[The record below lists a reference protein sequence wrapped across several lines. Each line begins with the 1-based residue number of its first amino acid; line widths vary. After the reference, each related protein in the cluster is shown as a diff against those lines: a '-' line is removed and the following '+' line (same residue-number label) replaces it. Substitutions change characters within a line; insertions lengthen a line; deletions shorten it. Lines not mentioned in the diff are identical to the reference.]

1 MAGTGR
7 ETGGQ
12 MERWERSEV
21 DEHDMRGTGNVKRQV
36 GQHAATPVQDLD
48 LPGSVGIS
56 EPSFATHLQPLTRC
70 HWSKNNHAG
79 HPSISN
85 GMGNTM
91 HKHTLRL
98 FYIYTL
104 HAGPNE
110 HANKV
115 SLTPMNS
122 FWKDTQKHQR
132 QTVPEALFSRWSR
145 GCQDIQL
152 HCRPDRRTDGNQTGG
167 QSRAKPCLMPDEAV
181 KDAVL
186 SFIRTADT

>member
-1 MAGTGR
+1 MSRTWGEGKR
-7 ETGGQ
+7 
-12 MERWERSEV
+12 R
-21 DEHDMRGTGNVKRQV
+21 VKRQL
-36 GQHAATPVQDLD
+36 GQHAATQVQDLD

-104 HAGPNE
+104 RTG
-110 HANKV
+110 ANKHV
-115 SLTPMNS
+115 NQVCHTPKNS
-122 FWKDTQKHQR
+122 FSQTHRKAKGRRPQR
-132 QTVPEALFSRWSR
+132 RPSADDPEAA
-145 GCQDIQL
+145 
-152 HCRPDRRTDGNQTGG
+152 RTSSSTADLTDARTEIRQADKAE
-167 QSRAKPCLMPDEAV
+167 QSHAWCLMRQW
-181 KDAVL
+181 
-186 SFIRTADT
+186 RTQCFPLLELQTPNNTRTRTHTTCCP